1 MEKIKFLGMASLMVL
16 ATCMTSCSSDDNN
29 GDEEKPSQKY
39 TWSTDGGI
47 KACDH
52 LLFSEVDNSE
62 DVNGTQIG
70 NGDAEFVFKGKQT
83 LKKGTY
89 ILKGWVYIANGA
101 ELTIEPGT
109 IIKPNN
115 LIGFGRKLGYIH
127 GLKHKRSAT
136 GTKYLVKRI

>member
-89 ILKGWVYIANGA
+89 ISKV
-101 ELTIEPGT
+101 
-109 IIKPNN
+109 
-115 LIGFGRKLGYIH
+115 GYISPTEQSSPSSQVPSSRVTSRQR
-127 GLKHKRSAT
+127 LRS
-136 GTKYLVKRI
+136 

>member
-62 DVNGTQIG
+62 DVNRSEEHTS
-70 NGDAEFVFKGKQT
+70 
-83 LKKGTY
+83 
-89 ILKGWVYIANGA
+89 
-101 ELTIEPGT
+101 ELQYP
-109 IIKPNN
+109 
-115 LIGFGRKLGYIH
+115 
-127 GLKHKRSAT
+127 
-136 GTKYLVKRI
+136 